1 MVYSTSPAN
10 GERGRERDRKRGACA
25 HAARLC
31 RTLVA
36 EEWRDRAE
44 REGEMERGR
53 ASESDKKGARN
64 ENDGKRE
71 RERERVY
78 ARIYKVV
85 SRAGMTI
92 RGAGW
97 VNR

>member
-1 MVYSTSPAN
+1 MIK
-10 GERGRERDRKRGACA
+10 RERET
-25 HAARLC
+25 
-31 RTLVA
+31 RTT
-36 EEWRDRAE
+36 E
-44 REGEMERGR
+44 RE
-53 ASESDKKGARN
+53 
-64 ENDGKRE
+64 RE

>member
-1 MVYSTSPAN
+1 
-10 GERGRERDRKRGACA
+10 
-25 HAARLC
+25 
-31 RTLVA
+31 
-36 EEWRDRAE
+36 
-44 REGEMERGR
+44 MERGR

>member
-1 MVYSTSPAN
+1 MIK
-10 GERGRERDRKRGACA
+10 RERET
-25 HAARLC
+25 
-31 RTLVA
+31 RTT
-36 EEWRDRAE
+36 E
-44 REGEMERGR
+44 
-53 ASESDKKGARN
+53 
-64 ENDGKRE
+64 RE

>member
-71 RERERVY
+71 RERESVYTRVY
-78 ARIYKVV
+78 TRWYRARV
-85 SRAGMTI
+85 
-92 RGAGW
+92 
-97 VNR
+97 

>member
-1 MVYSTSPAN
+1 MPDTGSGGV
-10 GERGRERDRKRGACA
+10 ERSHASRER
-25 HAARLC
+25 
-31 RTLVA
+31 
-36 EEWRDRAE
+36 E

-71 RERERVY
+71 RERVY